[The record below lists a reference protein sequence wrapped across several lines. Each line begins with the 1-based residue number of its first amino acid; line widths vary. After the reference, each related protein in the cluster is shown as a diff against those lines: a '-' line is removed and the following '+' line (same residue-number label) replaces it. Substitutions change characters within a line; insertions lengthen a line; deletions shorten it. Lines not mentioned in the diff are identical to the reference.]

1 MGFGKLVFKKKEDK
15 KIIDVVKYPKKVIEK
30 RNIDFK
36 KFYLN
41 ITIIKK
47 NGNKSNTEK
56 YNK

>member
-36 KFYLN
+36 KFYPN

-47 NGNKSNTEK
+47 NRNKSNTKK

>member
-36 KFYLN
+36 KFYRS
-41 ITIIKK
+41 IIIIKK
-47 NGNKSNTEK
+47 NGNKLNTK
-56 YNK
+56 KFNK